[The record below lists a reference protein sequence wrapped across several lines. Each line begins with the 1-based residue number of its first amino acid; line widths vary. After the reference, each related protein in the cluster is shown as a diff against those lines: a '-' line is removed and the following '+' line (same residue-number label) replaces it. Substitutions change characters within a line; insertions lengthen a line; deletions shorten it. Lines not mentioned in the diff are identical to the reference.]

1 MTAGRPEADLCTLK
15 VECWSKECASF
26 IHYSREAR
34 EWYYNKYEEG
44 LIGDKVVAY
53 IYVVTY
59 DCPTEFRRQV
69 DTFEFQVTPA
79 KKTVSY
85 TLPALP
91 IGTLCKSYKKYLP
104 RSFQMVGPCSAYT
117 NEKKEES
124 TEDLGN

>member
-1 MTAGRPEADLCTLK
+1 VYKVSTKHDAGGPDSDGDVQQTAVKAINCSHKVKKIYIGKSFNYKYFPALEPVMTAGRPEADLCTLK

-69 DTFEFQVTPA
+69 DTFEF
-79 KKTVSY
+79 
-85 TLPALP
+85 
-91 IGTLCKSYKKYLP
+91 
-104 RSFQMVGPCSAYT
+104 
-117 NEKKEES
+117 
-124 TEDLGN
+124 